1 MPAERLCKMTVVP
14 SGAINETINSAVL
27 AWRISTAT
35 ITSVSFLIVLLKS
48 TLTGSERALTP
59 SFGIAAGLAKV
70 RVNVL
75 S

>member
-1 MPAERLCKMTVVP
+1 MPGVRLCKITVVP
-14 SGAINETINSAVL
+14 SGAINETTNSAVL

-35 ITSVSFLIVLLKS
+35 MISVSFLIVLPKLTS
-48 TLTGSERALTP
+48 TGSERALTP